1 MFPYHVAKLRDPHG
15 LIRFV
20 SEKVDDGVL
29 KTVARPVDD
38 QETVIDYAYRF
49 DPDVFTPDEAL
60 RWLED
65 NDIEFISFEEYNEP
79 LKTDGTWDGDA
90 AKAELFEWATDPE
103 TGELQPDKLK
113 PYFGKVT
120 GSGKKRGD
128 YSFPLARVV
137 DGEPEYDRD
146 GLIAAFTA
154 ARGAHGWGTSPTVVK
169 KVVSIFKKIFGEDE
183 LTNGMKKFV
192 QKQDVNYCH
201 NPPGPGG
208 GQFCS
213 SEGLGI
219 SSGDIR
225 GSYTPLSY
233 PRRGKKVSKEAL
245 ETNRWNGSVAK
256 KTLFKWGKDP
266 ETGELDQKKLKKY
279 FLKVE
284 GDGTKQSD
292 YKYPVAQVRKG
303 KPYYDQKGLLS
314 TFKAAM
320 GGRSGKVDIEAAQK
334 AAKLYKKHFG
344 SERLT
349 PGMKA
354 LLKMGKKKHNA
365 AFSFEEI
372 SWIQKLDEDIS
383 PDGPA
388 WDEESAKEGL
398 IDWARDSDG
407 TIRKKFLMKWF
418 LDIDGGDGQDPKS
431 YRYPVGKVSPFGEP
445 DYDPAGID
453 HAWDLASGKKTGVA
467 NRAIQRKVVYLK
479 KKLGIPLT
487 PEQLEFMQRHMAAG
501 KTIKTYRNDM
511 RTASVF
517 KSGDDFYVDI
527 NDGELKLNAVDE
539 SAAHYMAHEYVRSG
553 NVLNDCVKFDEGIVS
568 DPNSPGGMRVLD
580 GNVKHNTVRRS
591 GSKVLRETD
600 EFIEIPVIPMREGVF
615 TGTDG
620 IPTFKPYEVIKRDAH
635 WLEGQPILR
644 GHTLPTEI
652 VTYKHNRI
660 GKLLNVRPR
669 DDKRDVIAVA
679 RYFKSKITPEELERI
694 RSGMPYDG
702 SIAYTCNTVMR
713 EGVFSG
719 EKYNAVETDGYHFY
733 HFAEVPKGACSVDK
747 GCGFNLNAKYNDEED
762 DYDEDY
768 DDEDYDDED
777 YDDEDEFEDE
787 DELVTDEDGN
797 ECYMSELVD
806 GMCPVDEEDEEDEE
820 DEFEDEDESEDEDDV
835 KENSRV
841 VVDVRI
847 PEEFV
852 QKLNE
857 VIDELTE
864 VQAKLNSLG
873 EIRQNAATQD
883 DFEAFRMQLNAAAR
897 KDAEEH
903 YAGFRV
909 YGWNYFAQ
917 NPGILKA
924 SVGHQK
930 MMGTPVART
939 SEYYD
944 ELARAK
950 EELKKTLRTK
960 QVR

>member
-65 NDIEFISFEEYNEP
+65 NDIEFISFEEEYNEP

-192 QKQDVNYCH
+192 QKQDMNYCH

-702 SIAYTCNTVMR
+702 SIAYTCKTVMKDG
-713 EGVFSG
+713 EFNG
-719 EKYNAVETDGYHFY
+719 EKYNAVETEGYHFY
-733 HFAEVPKGACSVDK
+733 HFAEVPEGACSVDK
-747 GCGFNLNAKYNDEED
+747 GCGFNLNEKYNGDVMVKKNEKKIDETEIEDEE
-762 DYDEDY
+762 
-768 DDEDYDDED
+768 
-777 YDDEDEFEDE
+777 F
-787 DELVTDEDGN
+787 VTDEDGN
-797 ECYMSELVD
+797 ECLKDELVD
-806 GMCPVDEEDEEDEE
+806 GKCPMVD
-820 DEFEDEDESEDEDDV
+820 DEDFESEDEDF
-835 KENSRV
+835 KENASIT
-841 VVDVRI
+841 VDVNI
-847 PEEFV
+847 PDEFV
-852 QKLNE
+852 QKLNALTSE
-857 VIDELTE
+857 MEELKALLTE
-864 VQAKLNSLG
+864 SVNIKN
-873 EIRQNAATQD
+873 NAAAED
-883 DFEAFRMQLNAAAR
+883 DFAAFKMQLNAAAR
-897 KDAEEH
+897 KDAEAH
-903 YAGFRV
+903 YAGFREK
-909 YGWNYFAQ
+909 GWQYFRE

-924 SVGHQK
+924 NVAGQAPF
-930 MMGTPVART
+930 GTPV
-939 SEYYD
+939 SQNSSYND
-944 ELARAK
+944 ELAAAK
-950 EELKKTLRTK
+950 EELRKTLRSRITC
-960 QVR
+960 